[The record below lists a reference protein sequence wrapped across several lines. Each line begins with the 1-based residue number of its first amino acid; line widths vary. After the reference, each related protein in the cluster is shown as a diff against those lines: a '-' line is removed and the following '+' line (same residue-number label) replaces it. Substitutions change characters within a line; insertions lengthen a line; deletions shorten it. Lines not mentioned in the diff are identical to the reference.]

1 MQEATQHSPENTV
14 KLSPQFVHL
23 RCHSEFSIVDG
34 IVRIDD
40 YVLQANKDAM
50 PALALTDLSNL
61 FGAIKFYKAARGKGI
76 KPIIGCDIWLENSQ
90 NRDQAHRVLLLVQ
103 NHVGYLQLCALIS
116 RAYLENQYRGR
127 AELKPEWLNGL
138 NGQTTEGLILI
149 SGNAQ
154 SDIGAALIAGNISLA
169 EKLAEQWSNAFPNR
183 LYIEL
188 QRVHAPTENLAQEKF
203 IQQES
208 IIYQALDLAST
219 LGLPVLATHPIQFIA
234 ADDFMAHEA
243 RTCISEGYML
253 ADSRR
258 PRQFTAEQYFKTQSQ
273 MVELFADIPQALT
286 NTVELA
292 KRCNLTVE
300 LGKNYL
306 PNFPTPNGEG
316 LDAYLIAQSEIGL
329 EARLNVLYPSLETRE
344 AKRSQYAE
352 RLAFECEIINQ
363 MGFAGYFLIVADF
376 INWAKHNGV
385 PVGPGRGVLQPAAQP
400 AQQCQTATA
409 ASRRAARYRYG
420 GEWVYRGTCGDYAP
434 YSPLIMR

>member
-1 MQEATQHSPENTV
+1 MQVAIQHSPDKTE
-14 KLSPQFVHL
+14 KLSLQFVHL

-40 YVLQANKDAM
+40 YVAKANKDAM

-61 FGAIKFYKAARGKGI
+61 FGAIKFYKAARSKGI
-76 KPIIGCDIWLENSQ
+76 KPIIGCDVWLENSQ
-90 NRDQAHRVLLLVQ
+90 NRDQAHRALLLVQ
-103 NHVGYLQLCALIS
+103 NHAGYLQLCALIS

-138 NGQTTEGLILI
+138 NGQSSNDKSTEGLILI

-169 EKLAEQWSNAFPNR
+169 EKLAKQWSNAFPNR

-188 QRVHAPTENLAQEKF
+188 QRVYAPTENSVQEKF

-208 IIYQALDLAST
+208 VIHHALDLAST

-258 PRQFTAEQYFKTQSQ
+258 PKSFTPEQYFKTQAQ
-273 MVELFADIPQALT
+273 MCDLFADIP
-286 NTVELA
+286 
-292 KRCNLTVE
+292 
-300 LGKNYL
+300 G
-306 PNFPTPNGEG
+306 
-316 LDAYLIAQSEIGL
+316 ISEIGR
-329 EARLNVLYPSLETRE
+329 ASCRE
-344 AKRSQYAE
+344 RVCM
-352 RLAFECEIINQ
+352 L
-363 MGFAGYFLIVADF
+363 V
-376 INWAKHNGV
+376 
-385 PVGPGRGVLQPAAQP
+385 
-400 AQQCQTATA
+400 
-409 ASRRAARYRYG
+409 
-420 GEWVYRGTCGDYAP
+420 
-434 YSPLIMR
+434 